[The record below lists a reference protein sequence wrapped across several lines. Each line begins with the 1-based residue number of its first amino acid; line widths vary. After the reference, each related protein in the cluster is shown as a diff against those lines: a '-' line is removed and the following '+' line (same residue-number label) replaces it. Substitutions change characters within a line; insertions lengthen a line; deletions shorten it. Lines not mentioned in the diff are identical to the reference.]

1 MRLYKTIS
9 LLAVVALAGCGGPA
23 AVQRAEGPRE
33 SFSGRV
39 TAVSDGDT
47 LRVLANRREVKVRL
61 YGIDSPESH
70 QAFGTQ
76 ARKFTSQQAFG
87 KTVAVEVRDTDQ
99 YGRTVGEVILPD
111 GTNLNALLVKSGY
124 AWAYRHHS
132 RKFIPEEEDAKSN
145 KRGLWADRN
154 PTPPWEFRR
163 KN

>member
-1 MRLYKTIS
+1 MRLYSIIS

-23 AVQRAEGPRE
+23 LERAGGGTE

-76 ARKFTSQQAFG
+76 AKKFTSSKAHG
-87 KTVAVEVRDTDQ
+87 KTVDVQYRERDQ

-111 GTNLNALLVKSGY
+111 GSNLNALIVQNGY

-132 RKFIPEEEDAKSN
+132 RKFIPEEEEAKADR
-145 KRGLWADRN
+145 RGLWKDRN
-154 PTPPWEFRR
+154 PIPPWEFRR
-163 KN
+163 KK